1 MSLRHARD
9 TVTPADGSEGCT
21 FNMNPRPTGPAPSLT
36 RLATVSQKSRPKTYT
51 AMSDATLLFRV
62 RICVGDPPSTSC
74 SGTSTPSSRY
84 TSGRPNER
92 PTRSAGRFAPRYSCR
107 GAQPRYHG
115 EISKRLLQAYERPA
129 DVSLGCD
136 ICMNTYTKDTHTETT
151 RSDSYKQKSR
161 PKTDPKIEPPF
172 TPPNHK
178 STPGT
183 PLLASTSGI
192 GTPSCPWVP
201 M

>member
-1 MSLRHARD
+1 MPLQNPHHDFWLTPVPRHIY
-9 TVTPADGSEGCT
+9 VPGE
-21 FNMNPRPTGPAPSLT
+21 
-36 RLATVSQKSRPKTYT
+36 
-51 AMSDATLLFRV
+51 
-62 RICVGDPPSTSC
+62 PPSTSC
-74 SGTSTPSSRY
+74 SGMGTLSPRY
-84 TSGRPNER
+84 IPGRPNER
-92 PTRSAGRFAPRYSCR
+92 PTRSAGRFTPRYPGR
-107 GAQPRYHG
+107 GAQPCCHG
-115 EISKRLLQAYERPA
+115 QIQKRLLRAYERPA

-136 ICMNTYTKDTHTETT
+136 ICMNTKAKGTNTETT

-161 PKTDPKIEPPF
+161 PKTYPKTETPF

-183 PLLASTSGI
+183 PLPASTSGI